1 MTTLQQPI
9 GSGFGI
15 TSTAADVIHGIDL
28 RGKIAVVTGGYSG
41 LGRETARVLGGA
53 GARVIIP
60 ARDVPRATAAL
71 AVVPGVE
78 VEAMDL
84 LDPASIDSFAERF
97 LADAQPLHLLVN
109 NAGIMA
115 CPLARDSRG
124 FEHQLATNHLGH
136 FQLTA
141 RLWPALRRA
150 EGARVVSVSSR
161 AHWFSPVDFDD
172 PIFQHRPYD
181 PWLAYG
187 QSKTANILFAVE
199 LDRRGRQ
206 ENVRAFSLH
215 PGGIVETGLAKHM
228 TREQIRQAGGLDEH
242 GHPVVDPAKGL
253 KNVEQGASTIVWCAT
268 SPKLEGSG
276 GVYCEDNDI
285 APLSEGDS
293 GQTALQADA
302 MKRGGVKPYAIDP
315 ALARRLW
322 NLSERLVGL
331 SANFPDGD

>member
-15 TSTAADVIHGIDL
+15 TSTAAEVIHGIDL
-28 RGKIAVVTGGYSG
+28 AGKVAVVTGGYSG
-41 LGRETARVLGGA
+41 LGRETARILLGA
-53 GARVIIP
+53 GARVIVP
-60 ARDVPRATAAL
+60 ARDVPRAAAAL
-71 AVVPGVE
+71 AAVPGVE
-78 VEAMDL
+78 IAAMDL
-84 LDPASIDSFAERF
+84 LDPPSIDAFAER
-97 LADAQPLHLLVN
+97 LDRQPLHLLVN

-115 CPLARDSRG
+115 CPLTRDSRG
-124 FEHQLATNHLGH
+124 LEHQFATNHLGH

-150 EGARVVSVSSR
+150 GGARVVSVSSR
-161 AHWFSPVDFDD
+161 GHWFSPVDFDD
-172 PIFQHRPYD
+172 PNFEHRAYD

-199 LDRRGRQ
+199 LDRRGRR

-242 GHPVVDPAKGL
+242 GNPVVDPARGL

-268 SPKLEGSG
+268 SPKLESLG

-293 GQTALQADA
+293 GQTAPTVDA
-302 MKRGGVKPYAIDP
+302 FKRGGVKPYAIDP
-315 ALARRLW
+315 ANARRLW
-322 NLSERLVGL
+322 ELSERLLGI
-331 SANFPDGD
+331 STDFQES